1 MRLDRRVKAL
11 ERLRLGVQRWHRLIV
26 ELGQTEATARA
37 AYESVHG
44 AIGQGEGVIV
54 RVIV

>member
-1 MRLDRRVKAL
+1 MRLDSRLKAL
-11 ERLRLGVQRWHRLIV
+11 EGVRLGVQRWHRLVV

-37 AYESVHG
+37 AYEAVHG
-44 AIGQGEGVIV
+44 AIGSGEGVIV